1 MVENL
6 FKYKMSMWL
15 SVLDSVA
22 YRVHHWKLSTPE
34 QSNFDKSKTMST
46 IINKNIYSFIR

>member
-15 SVLDSVA
+15 SVLDSIA
-22 YRVHHWKLSTPE
+22 YRVHHWKVATSE
-34 QSNFDKSKTMST
+34 QSNLDKSKTMST
-46 IINKNIYSFIR
+46 IINKNIYASIR

>member
-6 FKYKMSMWL
+6 FKFKISMWL

-22 YRVHHWKLSTPE
+22 YWVHHLKVATSE
-34 QSNFDKSKTMST
+34 QSNLDKSKTMLT
-46 IINKNIYSFIR
+46 IINKNIYSSIR